1 MVMVI
6 NHSRENQEE
15 GIAGVLLVDKPAGL
29 TSFKMVQQVRRATSV
44 NKVGHA
50 GTLDP
55 FATGLLVIGVGRPTT
70 RLMSRL
76 MDGEKEYIATLR
88 LGIETETQDLT
99 GRIVTQLPVPEL
111 TRVEIN
117 GVLQQFVGESLQ
129 IPPRFSALKFQG
141 KPLYFYARKGILVE
155 KGPRPVII
163 KELTLLDF
171 ADDSLVVRVRCS
183 KGTYIRTLA
192 EDIGRALGCGA
203 HLTTLRRIKSG
214 SFSVHDSLCGQDL
227 ADREKAFVLVREYII
242 GIVEITDRLEN
253 S

>member
-1 MVMVI
+1 MVI
-6 NHSRENQEE
+6 NHSRENQKE

-44 NKVGHA
+44 KKVGHA

-55 FATGLLVIGVGRPTT
+55 FATGLLVIGVGRPAT

-76 MDGEKEYIATLR
+76 MDGEKEYVATLR

-99 GRIVTQLPVPEL
+99 GKIVSELPVPEL
-111 TRVEIN
+111 TRDEIN
-117 GVLQQFVGESLQ
+117 GVLQQFVGENLQ

-141 KPLYFYARKGILVE
+141 KPLYFYARKGILME

-163 KELTLLDF
+163 KELALLDF
-171 ADDSLVVRVRCS
+171 VADSLFIRVRCS

-227 ADREKAFVLVREYII
+227 VDREKAFILIREYII
-242 GIVEITDRLEN
+242 GIVEITERLEN
-253 S
+253 FI